1 MKRFGISAILVVLSG
16 NVLAETLVPTSTI
29 GIASAQYV
37 EEVARVLESD
47 YSAKISAMDSVQ
59 QGSGAVVTAVSQVE
73 GVVTATM
80 GHIKVPVGDA
90 NGTGGT
96 AAIWIE

>member
-1 MKRFGISAILVVLSG
+1 
-16 NVLAETLVPTSTI
+16 
-29 GIASAQYV
+29 
-37 EEVARVLESD
+37 
-47 YSAKISAMDSVQ
+47 
-59 QGSGAVVTAVSQVE
+59 
-73 GVVTATM
+73 VTATM